1 MAGKT
6 DAKIPKTPGPAKPDI
21 AVRAQAWLPFVAGV
35 LCLSLIAIAV
45 ISLFDVNAEPESPAS
60 AKVTS
65 VAAEGYAGLRRLLEA
80 QGARVRLNRFED
92 GNKDVDRGD
101 LEIIT
106 LDDDA
111 GVFSGD
117 IDSAGDKASA
127 SASAGDTSSAD
138 ATTSDSAA
146 DSSSASADSAT
157 RNRLRRLMRGVGQG
171 DGYAVPDTRRV
182 DHVLHHPLGRAVLV
196 VAPKWTVT
204 AASGPQ
210 ARWGSG
216 AEVMAPGDVGNIL
229 AVLAPVTWKP
239 VPPVAIRPVVVPR
252 TAVPRAAASSS
263 SDDDDTGDAAD
274 APTAML
280 DRVPYLIT
288 RAPGVRDAVLT
299 PTGQGP
305 IEAPFATGKIDRLQS
320 VTGPNLVPVLTG
332 PNGQVLLSRVIVGG
346 NRPQTAVPVYLLSD
360 PDLLNN
366 QVLADPARTV
376 TALNLIK
383 ALTPPSLEHQAKARP
398 SYVFNLTFNALGF
411 DHDLLHALSRP
422 PYIGVPLALALAAL
436 GLVWA
441 AFARFGP
448 ARIEEVRPA
457 LGRGVRILADN
468 AARLMA
474 VTLKEARLG
483 PAYAQMIRD
492 QVLKIRGYRQIDARE
507 SADDLADRISQ
518 IYKATHTYGDLRT
531 QAARVVT
538 VHQLIDVALR
548 LHTWKTEIAKAEIGP
563 KQAGQNKAG
572 KTETHLANR

>member
-1 MAGKT
+1 MAE
-6 DAKIPKTPGPAKPDI
+6 PATAAASKPDLS
-21 AVRAQAWLPFVAGV
+21 VRARAWLPFAAAF

-45 ISLFDVNAEPESPAS
+45 IALFGVNAEPESPPS
-60 AKVTS
+60 SKVTS
-65 VAAEGYAGLRRLLEA
+65 VAAEGFAGLRRLLEA
-80 QGARVRLNRFED
+80 QGAGVRLNRFED
-92 GNKDVDRGD
+92 GSKDVDRGD

-106 LDDDA
+106 LDDDG

-117 IDSAGDKASA
+117 LDRAGDKASA
-127 SASAGDTSSAD
+127 SASAGDSASD
-138 ATTSDSAA
+138 AAASDSGAE
-146 DSSSASADSAT
+146 SSSSSEAA
-157 RNRLRRLMRGVGQG
+157 RRLRRLMQGVRHD

-196 VAPKWTVT
+196 VAPKWTV
-204 AASGPQ
+204 AASAGPQ

-216 AEVMAPGDVGNIL
+216 PEVMTPGDVGNIL

-239 VPPVAIRPVVVPR
+239 LPPVPVKPM
-252 TAVPRAAASSS
+252 AAPKAAASAT
-263 SDDDDTGDAAD
+263 SDDDDNDETGD

-288 RAPGVRDAVLT
+288 RAPGMGDAVLT
-299 PTGQGP
+299 PVGQGP
-305 IEAPFATGKIDRLQS
+305 IAAPFRTGRIDRLQS

-332 PNGQVLLSRVIVGG
+332 PNGQVLLSRVIVTG

-360 PDLLNN
+360 PDLLDN
-366 QVLADPARTV
+366 QILADPARTL
-376 TALNLIK
+376 TALNLVK
-383 ALTPPSLEHQAKARP
+383 ALTPASKAKP
-398 SYVFNLTFNALGF
+398 TPKPTYVFNLTFNALGF

-422 PYIGVPLALALAAL
+422 PYIGVPLALAIAAL

-448 ARIEEVRPA
+448 PRLEEARPA

-474 VTLKEARLG
+474 VTLKETKLG
-483 PAYAQMIRD
+483 PAYAQMVRD

-518 IYKATHTYGDLRT
+518 IYKATHSYSDLRA

-548 LHTWKTEIAKAEIGP
+548 LHTWKTEIAKAEV
-563 KQAGQNKAG
+563 GQNRAG